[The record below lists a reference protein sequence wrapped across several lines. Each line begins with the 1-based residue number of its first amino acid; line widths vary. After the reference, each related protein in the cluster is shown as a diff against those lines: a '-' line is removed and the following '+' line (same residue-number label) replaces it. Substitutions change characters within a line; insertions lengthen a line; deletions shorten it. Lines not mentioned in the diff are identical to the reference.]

1 MPQCSLLGS
10 EAVHAASHKHVCMEW
25 QRADIEEVLPS
36 EICCKEPAAQGAA
49 IVKLSA
55 FLNTGTDALPAK
67 SSAGLRMQQIFP
79 D

>member
-10 EAVHAASHKHVCMEW
+10 EAVHAASHKHVFMEW
-25 QRADIEEVLPS
+25 QRADIKEVLPS
-36 EICCKEPAAQGAA
+36 EICCKKPAAQGAA
-49 IVKLSA
+49 MVKLSA
-55 FLNTGTDALPAK
+55 FLNTDALPAK